1 MPFSFCRE
9 CGDLREELE
18 SVQCRVEEQVVAI
31 VIVIVIAI
39 LENTM
44 SVLKELGVAGR
55 NTKRNKMRILADE
68 KQFTKKSNQKRNESE

>member
-1 MPFSFCRE
+1 MSFSFCRE

-18 SVQCRVEEQVVAI
+18 SVQCRVDEQVV
-31 VIVIVIAI
+31 VIVI

-55 NTKRNKMRILADE
+55 NTKINKMRI
-68 KQFTKKSNQKRNESE
+68 

>member
-1 MPFSFCRE
+1 MTFSFCRE

-18 SVQCRVEEQVVAI
+18 SVQCRVDEQVV
-31 VIVIVIAI
+31 VIVI

-55 NTKRNKMRILADE
+55 NTKINKMRI
-68 KQFTKKSNQKRNESE
+68 

>member
-31 VIVIVIAI
+31 VIVI

-55 NTKRNKMRILADE
+55 NTKRKKMRILADE

>member
-1 MPFSFCRE
+1 MPFSFGRE

-39 LENTM
+39 VIGCHCHCHTGEHNVRT
-44 SVLKELGVAGR
+44 ERAGGGWE
-55 NTKRNKMRILADE
+55 KYKE
-68 KQFTKKSNQKRNESE
+68 KQDEDIS

>member
-31 VIVIVIAI
+31 VIVI
-39 LENTM
+39 LEKAM

-68 KQFTKKSNQKRNESE
+68 KQFTKKSNEKRNESE

>member
-31 VIVIVIAI
+31 VIVM

-68 KQFTKKSNQKRNESE
+68 KQFTKKSNEKRNESE

>member
-31 VIVIVIAI
+31 VI
-39 LENTM
+39 LEKAM

-55 NTKRNKMRILADE
+55 NTKRKKMRILADE

>member
-1 MPFSFCRE
+1 MPFTFCRE

-18 SVQCRVEEQVVAI
+18 SVQCRVDEQVV
-31 VIVIVIAI
+31 VIVI

-44 SVLKELGVAGR
+44 SVLKELGVAGS

-68 KQFTKKSNQKRNESE
+68 KQFNKKSNEKRNESE